1 MNKSSLKTA
10 MVLSASLLALPA
22 LAQTATHPATT
33 PMAGQTTGAATTGA
47 ATTGNNGTMG
57 TNGTGTTGTSGGM
70 MSGSND
76 STYMAADGQIRASK
90 IVGADVYNEKND
102 KIGSIYD
109 VLMHKDGGAASV
121 VVSVGGFLGM
131 DAKYVDVPYSKLDIK
146 ANKIM
151 MPGAS
156 KQSLTDLPTYHYSKS

>member
-33 PMAGQTTGAATTGA
+33 PMAGQTTGTATTGA
-47 ATTGNNGTMG
+47 ATMGNNGTG
-57 TNGTGTTGTSGGM
+57 TNGGT